1 MDSPKFNNLAFEA
14 RGQQNVELTYNGLL
28 SPYLLKTK
36 FLSCHLK
43 S

>member
-1 MDSPKFNNLAFEA
+1 MGIPKFNNLAFEA
-14 RGQQNVELTYNGLL
+14 RGQPNVELTYNAVL